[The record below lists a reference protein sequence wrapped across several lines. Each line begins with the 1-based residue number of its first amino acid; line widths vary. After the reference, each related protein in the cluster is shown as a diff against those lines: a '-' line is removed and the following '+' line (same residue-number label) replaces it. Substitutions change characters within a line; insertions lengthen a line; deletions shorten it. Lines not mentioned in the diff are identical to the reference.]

1 MAKRKK
7 EKLSISPD
15 IRTQEKKR
23 LERNHRQTILFN
35 EKEISLINQY
45 CQKFNIQSKSSF
57 FRNTILAHVLEQ
69 LDDSHPTLF

>member
-7 EKLSISPD
+7 TQLNISPD
-15 IRTQEKKR
+15 IRSQEKR
-23 LERNHRQTILFN
+23 QLERCHRQTILFN

-45 CQKFNIQSKSSF
+45 CDKFNIRSKSSF
-57 FRNTILAHVLEQ
+57 FRNTILSHVLEQ